1 MAIKNSSTP
10 VIHCIG
16 DSHCSLFIGSD
27 RIQPYWPL
35 EPINKLPWFK
45 SYHIGPALAHNL
57 TKSGTTSRGRELLFD
72 VLSTRVPQGGYVL
85 LSFGEI
91 DCRVHLVKQA
101 FKQSLPIHAVVD
113 ACLDEYFK
121 VVREVMAMGY
131 SVIVYSVC
139 PARKGTKFR
148 SLDYK
153 NAEIEL
159 VALGSWKERN
169 LATTLFNAGAK
180 RRCADSGAKFL
191 SNAQHVVDRN
201 GKLIPLYLMDAVH
214 LSQRAMPAT
223 LNELRQICPELNIPL
238 QTVVPPTHVE
248 IWQHYLRGRVAR
260 GFKEIKKIP
269 RWFGIK

>member
-1 MAIKNSSTP
+1 MVMQTP
-10 VIHCIG
+10 CISVIHCIG
-16 DSHCSLFIGSD
+16 DSHCSFFIGAD
-27 RIQPYWPL
+27 RIQPYWPADS
-35 EPINKLPWFK
+35 INELPWFK

-57 TKSGTTSRGRELLFD
+57 TKNGTTSRGREILFEI
-72 VLSTRVPQGGYVL
+72 LSTRVPKGAYVL

-101 FKQSLPIHAVVD
+101 HKKGVPLETVVE

-121 VVREVMAMGY
+121 VVSEVTAMGY
-131 SVIVYSVC
+131 RVIVYNVC

-159 VALGSWKERN
+159 VALGSWKDRN
-169 LATTLFNAGAK
+169 LATSLFNTGAK
-180 RRCADSGAKFL
+180 RRCQESGVKFL
-191 SNAQHVVDRN
+191 MNAHHIVNPKGQ
-201 GKLIPLYLMDAVH
+201 LIPLFLMDAVH

-223 LNELRQICPELNIPL
+223 LKELRLICPEIKIPP
-238 QTVVPPTHVE
+238 QTIIQPTQLE
-248 IWQHYLRGRVAR
+248 IWTHYMRGRIIR

>member
-1 MAIKNSSTP
+1 MQTP
-10 VIHCIG
+10 CISVIHCIG
-16 DSHCSLFIGSD
+16 DSHCSFFIGAD
-27 RIQPYWPL
+27 RIQPYWPADS
-35 EPINKLPWFK
+35 INELPWFK

-57 TKSGTTSRGRELLFD
+57 TKNGTTSRGREILFEI
-72 VLSTRVPQGGYVL
+72 LSSRVPKGAYVL

-101 FKQSLPIHAVVD
+101 HKKGVPLETVVE

-121 VVREVMAMGY
+121 VVSEVTAMGY
-131 SVIVYSVC
+131 RVIVYNVC

-159 VALGSWKERN
+159 VALGSWKDRN
-169 LATTLFNAGAK
+169 LATSLFNTGAK
-180 RRCADSGAKFL
+180 RRCQECGAKFL
-191 SNAQHVVDRN
+191 MNAQHITDRN

-223 LNELRQICPELNIPL
+223 LDELIKICPELDIPP
-238 QTVVPPTHVE
+238 QIITPPSKSE
-248 IWQHYLRGRVAR
+248 IWSHFIKGRAAR
-260 GFKEIKKIP
+260 GVKELKKIP
-269 RWFGIK
+269 HLFGKKIH